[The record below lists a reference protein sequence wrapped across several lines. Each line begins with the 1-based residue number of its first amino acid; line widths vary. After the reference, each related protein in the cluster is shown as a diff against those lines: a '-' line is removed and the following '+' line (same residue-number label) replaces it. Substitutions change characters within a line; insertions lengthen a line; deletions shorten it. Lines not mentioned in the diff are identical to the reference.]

1 MPAVGEPLGATLWQP
16 DAPRVARAHLTRF
29 ASWIESRRGYS
40 FPDYASLHRW
50 SVESPNDFWGDLATF
65 CDLRWRRA
73 PDAVLEVGD
82 RMPGARWFPGATL
95 NFAENLLRF
104 RDDHPALIWRDET
117 GQRGELSY
125 RELYEQTARAAVGL
139 RRLGVGRGDRVAAFL
154 PNGPAAVIG
163 MLATTSLGAI
173 WSSCSPDFG
182 AASVLDRFGQIAPK
196 VLIAT
201 AGYWYAGKRIDTR
214 GTVRELTGQLPGLA
228 AVVGVGELPDCISW
242 QALTAEPAP
251 LEFIA
256 TPFDHPAYILY
267 SSGTTG
273 PPKGIVH
280 GVGGTVLQH
289 LKEHVLHV
297 DLHRDD
303 RLFYFTTCGW
313 MMWNWLVSGL
323 ASGATL
329 VLYDGSP
336 THPDFGALWRL
347 VDEEGITVFGTSA
360 RYLAGLAKSGVLPRE
375 ACRLTTLRT
384 ILSTGSPLAAETFD
398 AVYDIVKTDVQLASI
413 SGGTDICGCFALGN
427 PLLPVRRGEL
437 QCVALGM
444 AVDIFDVKGKA
455 LPQGKGELVCT
466 RPFPSQPVGFWGDPD
481 GERYR
486 RAYFARFPGLWAH
499 GDYAEHTP
507 SGGLI
512 IHGRSDAV
520 LNPGGVRIGTAE
532 LYRAVEA
539 VPEVLE
545 SLAIGQRWA
554 GDERIVLFVVLA
566 AGQQL
571 DAALTERIRSTV
583 RRVLSPRHVPAKV
596 LQVPDLPRTRSGK
609 LTELAVRAVVHGEPP
624 GNAEALANPEVLAHF
639 RDRPELQLP

>member
-1 MPAVGEPLGATLWQP
+1 MPVGAPSGATLATLWQP
-16 DAPRVARAHLTRF
+16 DAARVARAHLTRF
-29 ASWIESRRGYS
+29 AHWIENRQSIT
-40 FPDYASLHRW
+40 FPDYASFHRW
-50 SVESPNDFWGDLATF
+50 SIEFPDEFWPDLATF

-73 PDAVLEVGD
+73 PAAVLEDGD

-95 NFAENLLRF
+95 NYAENLLRF

-117 GQRGELSY
+117 GRRGELSY
-125 RELYEQTARAAVGL
+125 RELHEQTSRAAAGL
-139 RRLGVGRGDRVAAFL
+139 RRLGVGPGDRVAAFL
-154 PNGPAAVIG
+154 PNGPEAVIG

-182 AASVLDRFGQIAPK
+182 AAGVLDRFAQIRPK

-201 AGYWYAGKRIDTR
+201 AGYWYAGKWIDTVA
-214 GTVRELTGQLPGLA
+214 TVRELAAQLPGL
-228 AVVGVGELPDCISW
+228 VNLVGVGDLPESIAW
-242 QALTAEPAP
+242 QELTAEAAP
-251 LEFIA
+251 LEFVA
-256 TPFDHPAYILY
+256 TPFDHPVYILY

-280 GVGGTVLQH
+280 GAGGTLLQH
-289 LKEHVLHV
+289 LKEHLLHV
-297 DLHRDD
+297 DLHRAD

-336 THPDFGALWRL
+336 MHPDQVALWRL

-360 RYLAGLAKSGVLPRE
+360 RYLAGLAKSGMRPRDT
-375 ACRLTTLRT
+375 CRLTTLRT

-398 AVYDIVKTDVQLASI
+398 AVYEIVKTDVQLASI

-444 AVDIFDVKGKA
+444 AVEIFDVHGNA
-455 LPQGKGELVCT
+455 VPQGKGELVCT
-466 RPFPSQPVGFWGDPD
+466 RPFPSQPVGFWADVD
-481 GERYR
+481 GEKYR
-486 RAYFARFPGLWAH
+486 RAYFARFPGVWAH

-532 LYRAVEA
+532 LYRAVA
-539 VPEVLE
+539 RVPEVLE

-566 AGQQL
+566 
-571 DAALTERIRSTV
+571 
-583 RRVLSPRHVPAKV
+583 
-596 LQVPDLPRTRSGK
+596 
-609 LTELAVRAVVHGEPP
+609 P
-624 GNAEALANPEVLAHF
+624 G
-639 RDRPELQLP
+639 